1 MLLLFSTRVANCLK
15 KSCLFS
21 RFTSPSVHDQG
32 EPYSHKQP
40 GEGWLRQAEICP
52 RHTLMK
58 GKKCRQKKR
67 WEDTIKKWAGIDFV
81 SSTRAAENKIIWK
94 GIVANSSVVPDD
106 LPMLWD
112 RIEK

>member
-1 MLLLFSTRVANCLK
+1 MLQLFSTGVANCLK

-40 GEGWLRQAEICP
+40 GEGLLRQAEICP

-58 GKKCRQKKR
+58 GKK
-67 WEDTIKKWAGIDFV
+67 
-81 SSTRAAENKIIWK
+81 
-94 GIVANSSVVPDD
+94 
-106 LPMLWD
+106 M
-112 RIEK
+112 